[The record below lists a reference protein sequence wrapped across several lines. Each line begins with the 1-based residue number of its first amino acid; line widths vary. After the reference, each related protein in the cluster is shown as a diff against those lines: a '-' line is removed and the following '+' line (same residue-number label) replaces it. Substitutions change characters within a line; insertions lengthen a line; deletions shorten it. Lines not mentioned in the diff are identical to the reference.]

1 MFFGF
6 DLKNPAS
13 MYILWIDDP
22 FWIQKKKLNLESP
35 PPPPKKTHTLVK

>member
-6 DLKNPAS
+6 DLKNAAS
-13 MYILWIDDP
+13 MWILWIDNP

-35 PPPPKKTHTLVK
+35 PLQKNHTLVK